1 MTMHQLAV
9 VDQRR
14 DLDLLERNLILTRT
28 PYTITYGPWSDE
40 FADGWH
46 WVLSADLDCPPPQ
59 GQRAA

>member
-14 DLDLLERNLILTRT
+14 DLDLLERNLILKRT
-28 PYTITYGPWSDE
+28 PYTISYERWSDE

-46 WVLSADLDCPPPQ
+46 WILSAEFDCPPPE

>member
-14 DLDLLERNLILTRT
+14 DLDLLERT
-28 PYTITYGPWSDE
+28 PYTISYERWSDE

-46 WVLSADLDCPPPQ
+46 WILSADLDCPPPQ